1 VGIMRKKISA
11 NERYY
16 IPPISID
23 SLPKETDNS
32 IFLEKIIGTNSKE
45 FFY

>member
-1 VGIMRKKISA
+1 MRKKISGD
-11 NERYY
+11 ERYY

-32 IFLEKIIGTNSKE
+32 IFLGKIIGVNSKSI
-45 FFY
+45 F